1 MKDTG
6 IVRRIDE
13 LGRIVIPKEIRR
25 TMRLK
30 EGTPVQIYINK
41 MGELTLTKYSPIVDV
56 SETSKL
62 FCDVVGDIIDNNVVI
77 FDKDNIIAA
86 TNKKKD
92 YIGKQIS
99 VPLEELLED
108 RKSYL
113 LTQSEN
119 SKMLPIFQDDNNTY
133 LGQIIVPILANS
145 DKVGGIVAFENETN
159 KLTVADVKILQTIAG
174 FIAKQVEWKNNHF

>member
-99 VPLEELLED
+99 VP
-108 RKSYL
+108 
-113 LTQSEN
+113 
-119 SKMLPIFQDDNNTY
+119 
-133 LGQIIVPILANS
+133 
-145 DKVGGIVAFENETN
+145 
-159 KLTVADVKILQTIAG
+159 
-174 FIAKQVEWKNNHF
+174 

>member
-1 MKDTG
+1 M
-6 IVRRIDE
+6 
-13 LGRIVIPKEIRR
+13 
-25 TMRLK
+25 
-30 EGTPVQIYINK
+30 
-41 MGELTLTKYSPIVDV
+41 
-56 SETSKL
+56 
-62 FCDVVGDIIDNNVVI
+62 
-77 FDKDNIIAA
+77 
-86 TNKKKD
+86 
-92 YIGKQIS
+92 
-99 VPLEELLED
+99 LED

-145 DKVGGIVAFENETN
+145 DIVGGIVAFENETN

>member
-1 MKDTG
+1 M
-6 IVRRIDE
+6 
-13 LGRIVIPKEIRR
+13 
-25 TMRLK
+25 
-30 EGTPVQIYINK
+30 
-41 MGELTLTKYSPIVDV
+41 
-56 SETSKL
+56 
-62 FCDVVGDIIDNNVVI
+62 VI

-145 DKVGGIVAFENETN
+145 DIVGGIVAFENETN